1 MAMEELARNRLRTF
15 LSLFGVTIGI
25 FCIISILATVNSLE
39 INIRSE
45 IHSLGTNTIYV
56 DKWEYSGGPDYP
68 FWKYA
73 KRPVPN
79 YDEVRE
85 IKQRT
90 PTAKYVAFKI
100 NLVDKVEWLD
110 HVARNTRL
118 YGISQDFTNIQPLDI
133 QYGRFLSE
141 AEFGRGTNAIV
152 IGNTLAENLFGDAA
166 QAVNQMVTIRGKKN
180 LVAGVIKKQGTQLIG
195 GWGFDESVLM
205 PYEYARTIMDET
217 KADPLVMVQGKDG
230 VSSKLLKDDLTAVM
244 RSVHKLRPTE
254 ADDFSLNDINDFSLV
269 LSKVFSSINMGGWA
283 IGALAFIVGIFGV
296 ANIMF
301 VTVKERTAQIGIK
314 KALGAKSS
322 FILSE
327 FLMESAFLCI
337 LGGLIG
343 LLMVYILLK
352 IGSVVSS
359 FPIFIPLPI
368 IGLSILISIAAGIAA
383 GIIPAVQAARMNPVV
398 AIRV

>member
-68 FWKYA
+68 FWKYS